1 MNYYYDLIV
10 NLNEEYIPFYEWNKD
25 DNLECFEKVPLYKIS
40 EKDMQ
45 NILQNKIKINNDFFN
60 LIKDKTILKN
70 NGLVN
75 TVEYCA
81 VFTDSKTSV
90 VLEFDSSGKD
100 IYRSDLLLEDDLN
113 ILEISFALKKK
124 IIKYEVLEEV
134 KINNELREVTKIKN
148 IIKNEINKLYEEN
161 NIMKLSFLFLEWF
174 GKNENNIKS
183 MYKKML
189 KELKKDIDEK
199 QLKVCELIKLSY
211 SKI

>member
-10 NLNEEYIPFYEWNKD
+10 NLNEEFIPFYEWNKE
-25 DNLECFEKVPLYKIS
+25 DNLECFEKIPLYKIS
-40 EKDMQ
+40 EKDMK
-45 NILQNKIKINNDFFN
+45 NILQNNIKISSCFLN

-75 TVEYCA
+75 IVEYCA
-81 VFTDSKTSV
+81 IFTDSKTSII
-90 VLEFDSSGKD
+90 LEFDSTGKN

-113 ILEISFALKKK
+113 ILEISFTLKNKM
-124 IIKYEVLEEV
+124 IKYEILEEV
-134 KINNELREVTKIKN
+134 KINTELREVIKMKN

-161 NIMKLSFLFLEWF
+161 NNLKLSFLFLEWF

-183 MYKKML
+183 MYNKML
-189 KELKKDIDEK
+189 KELDKDIDE
-199 QLKVCELIKLSY
+199 QLFKVCELIKLSY